1 MILILLFIQGVSE
14 DAEFEVRS
22 RNRYRKIEE
31 QASEESMEFK
41 LIPRKR
47 ASAGTGRI

>member
-1 MILILLFIQGVSE
+1 MMILILLFIQGVSE

-31 QASEESMEFK
+31 QASEESMEVQTYTREK
-41 LIPRKR
+41 EHQ
-47 ASAGTGRI
+47 